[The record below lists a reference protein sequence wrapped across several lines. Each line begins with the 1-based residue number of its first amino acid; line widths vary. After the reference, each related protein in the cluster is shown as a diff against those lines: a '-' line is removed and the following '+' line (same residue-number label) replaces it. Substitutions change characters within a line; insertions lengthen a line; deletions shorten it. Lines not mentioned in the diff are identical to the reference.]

1 MDTAAAAFYR
11 AASGG
16 HRSGFHQTSDRL
28 MSQFVEPNTYELSDF
43 HGNVHVAYYVHNTT
57 LPGTGR
63 GHRVTYLDKTTSKE
77 FLGDAVHIATTH
89 IGRVV
94 TVTIRQ
100 TLDSGSTSFTFL
112 LPRVNLLLE
121 GSNRAPIET
130 EGITTTHRQ
139 SPVQAL
145 NRGQR
150 DVYSVMP
157 LVGTASRAIVST
169 PPPERLATTPSPEI
183 PRTPLPPS
191 MFPRRK

>member
-1 MDTAAAAFYR
+1 
-11 AASGG
+11 
-16 HRSGFHQTSDRL
+16 
-28 MSQFVEPNTYELSDF
+28 MSNFVEPNTYELNDF
-43 HGNVHVAYYVHNTT
+43 HGNLHVAFYVHNTT
-57 LPGTGR
+57 LPGSGR

-77 FLGDAVHIATTH
+77 FLGDAVHITTTH

-100 TLDSGSTSFTFL
+100 TPDSGSTSFTFL

-121 GSNRAPIET
+121 GSPRAPIET
-130 EGITTTHRQ
+130 EGITTTHRL
-139 SPVQAL
+139 SPVYAL

-157 LVGTASRAIVST
+157 LVGTASRSIVST
-169 PPPERLATTPSPEI
+169 PPPAQRVSTPAPEV

-191 MFPRRK
+191 AFPRRK

>member
-1 MDTAAAAFYR
+1 
-11 AASGG
+11 
-16 HRSGFHQTSDRL
+16 
-28 MSQFVEPNTYELSDF
+28 MSTFVEPNTYELSDF
-43 HGNVHVAYYVHNTT
+43 HGNLHVAFYLYSAA
-57 LPGTGR
+57 LPGSGR

-77 FLGDAVHIATTH
+77 FLGDAVHIAPTH

-100 TLDSGSTSFTFL
+100 TLESGSTSFTFL

-139 SPVQAL
+139 SPMQAL

-157 LVGTASRAIVST
+157 LVGTASRAIVSSPPERYIST
-169 PPPERLATTPSPEI
+169 PPPEGP
-183 PRTPLPPS
+183 PRTPVPPS
-191 MFPRRK
+191 TFPRRK